1 VRSTGRYKLK
11 GLFLIVFVSIGLALL
26 VGESGYCMAGDA
38 TVDTHSSEAGQEQ
51 FKDFLQKGRKRRE
64 AYDFGQ
70 RLQRAQFYMQSGRYE
85 EAITILEE
93 LVLEKPEVAQVAEML
108 SGCYLRAGKKEKTI
122 EFCREKL
129 KSFPMNFSLTVNL
142 GQAYLWIGEKEKAVE
157 AWRTLLSD
165 DEMRAGFYGIV
176 AKIEIENG
184 LYEEAERTL
193 REGLRFDSFRNG
205 YTGKLVRLLKSMGR
219 FEDAFIENCSAV
231 IRHGQS
237 WGWRRV
243 KDMISTSSYIDR
255 ERVFEIADSISTGL
269 PDNNPYPYLAKTLL
283 YVAQKR
289 YREAYRVL
297 EKMKKGKE
305 QKAPF
310 YMLMEYIANEQSRAD
325 SHYRDFFEKVLG
337 LFVDSYPDSPES
349 CGINFLRARVERERG
364 KQERPVRL
372 ESFRKA
378 LNLAG
383 RAISCGRDVE
393 LERAGRI
400 FRAQVLI
407 EDLHEFKRGIEELK
421 GLKNLSRGDSLVVVE
436 LYSRGM
442 IGLGRW
448 NEAEEFFNRIKSNK
462 DSTFVVLGSYE
473 RGLSLFY
480 RGKYGEALDELS
492 ALARRY
498 PWSRWAN
505 DALSVA
511 ILIKRAFMENSTD
524 ALSLFSRASFLFE
537 VGRWKEAMELFD
549 RLITRYQESFLAPYA
564 LERKADIMS
573 GLGRLNDEVRV
584 LDKIAERYPDS
595 ELAPGALERVAG
607 IVEGF
612 DARKAVDLYGAIIE
626 RYPDYQ
632 FIERV
637 RKRFLEMRKTA
648 GEDGRS

>member
-1 VRSTGRYKLK
+1 MYKLNE
-11 GLFLIVFVSIGLALL
+11 LFLIVVVSVGLTLL
-26 VGESGYCMAGDA
+26 VGEGGYCRGRYTKRDA
-38 TVDTHSSEAGQEQ
+38 HGSEAGQEQ
-51 FKDFLQKGRKRRE
+51 FKELLQKGRKRRE
-64 AYDFGQ
+64 AHDFAQ

-85 EAITILEE
+85 EAITILER
-93 LVLEKPEVAQVAEML
+93 LVLEKPEVAQLAEML
-108 SGCYLRAGKKEKTI
+108 SGCYLRAGRKEKTI

-129 KSFPMNFSLTVNL
+129 KSFPMNYSLTLNL
-142 GQAYLWIGEKEKAVE
+142 GQAYLLVGEKEKAVE
-157 AWRTLLSD
+157 AWRSLLSD

-193 REGLRFDSFRNG
+193 REGLRFESFRNS
-205 YTGKLVRLLKSMGR
+205 YTGRLVRLLKSMGR

-231 IRHGQS
+231 IRYGQG

-243 KDMISTSSYIDR
+243 KDMIATSSYIDR
-255 ERVFEIADSISTGL
+255 ERVFEIADSISTEL
-269 PDNNPYPYLAKTLL
+269 PDDNPFPYLAKSLL
-283 YVAQKR
+283 YAAQKR
-289 YREAYRVL
+289 YRQAYRML
-297 EKMKKGKE
+297 EKMKKRKE

-310 YMLMEYIANEQSRAD
+310 YMFMEYIADEQSRAD
-325 SHYRDFFEKVLG
+325 SSYRDFFEKVLG
-337 LFVDSYPDSPES
+337 LFVNSYPDSPES

-364 KQERPVRL
+364 KQERPMRI
-372 ESFRKA
+372 ESFRNA
-378 LNLAG
+378 LKLAE

-400 FRAQVLI
+400 FKAQVLI
-407 EDLHEFKRGIEELK
+407 EDLREFRRGIEELN
-421 GLKNLSRGDSLVVVE
+421 GLNNLSRGDSLVVVE
-436 LYSRGM
+436 LYSRAM

-448 NEAEEFFNRIKSNK
+448 KGADEFFNRIKSHK

-480 RGKYGEALDELS
+480 RGKHGEALDELS

-511 ILIKRAFMENSTD
+511 ILIKRAFMENSTG
-524 ALSLFSRASFLFE
+524 ALSLFSRASYLVE
-537 VGRWKEAMELFD
+537 VGRLSEAMELFD
-549 RLITRYQESFLAPYA
+549 SLTTRYPESFLAPYA
-564 LERKADIMS
+564 LGRKADIMS
-573 GLGRLNDEVRV
+573 GLGRLDEEVHL
-584 LDKIAERYPDS
+584 LDRIAEKYPDS

-607 IVEGF
+607 IVEGL
-612 DARKAVDLYGAIIE
+612 DTKKAIDLYGTIIE

-637 RKRFLEMRKTA
+637 RKRFLEMRKMSK
-648 GEDGRS
+648 GDQRG